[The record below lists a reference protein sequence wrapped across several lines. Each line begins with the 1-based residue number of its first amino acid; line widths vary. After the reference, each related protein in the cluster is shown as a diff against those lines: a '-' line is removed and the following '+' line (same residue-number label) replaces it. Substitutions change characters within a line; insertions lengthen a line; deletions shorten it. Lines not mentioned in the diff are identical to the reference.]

1 MTGHVGYSLMWADR
15 TFADRNG
22 GKTYPARF
30 DNRHKINVAVNWKI
44 NDRWELNAAWT
55 GMSGNRVTF
64 PTQMWQGPNVN
75 QIISEVPLRTDLNN
89 ARLPFYHRL
98 DLGLTRHTRRGYWT
112 LSLYNAYCNMNVVSL
127 RRGDRNGRPVFQQ
140 LRMLPL
146 IPSFSYTWLF

>member
-1 MTGHVGYSLMWADR
+1 
-15 TFADRNG
+15 
-22 GKTYPARF
+22 
-30 DNRHKINVAVNWKI
+30 
-44 NDRWELNAAWT
+44 
-55 GMSGNRVTF
+55 
-64 PTQMWQGPNVN
+64 MWQGPNVN